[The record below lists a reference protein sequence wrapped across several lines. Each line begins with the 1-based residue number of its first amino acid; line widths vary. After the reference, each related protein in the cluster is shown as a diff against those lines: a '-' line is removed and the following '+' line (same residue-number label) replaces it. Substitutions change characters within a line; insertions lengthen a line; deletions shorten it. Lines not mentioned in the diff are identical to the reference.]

1 MNYLLSQQA
10 SPGTLLS
17 HHLPFCS
24 GLSVLSSEFAASG
37 FHYEIYDSG
46 GNTSS
51 AYPKI
56 LHPVWES
63 RSYKFTTK
71 KCLCSDQPYQL
82 AISYNNRTP
91 WVSCELW
98 EVGLLPAHPKND
110 QFIWDLG
117 LFEVGLVCVPLQK
130 QFRSV
135 SRNTLPFLLTISTAR
150 KCCCHGGVY
159 IAWYVT
165 KEKLC
170 IILTVHSHN
179 GQGSFYIIVD
189 QCVLDTIIFCAVW
202 GEELQ
207 DTFKQ
212 G

>member
-1 MNYLLSQQA
+1 MKYTTVGEIPAQRTPKFYILFEKV
-10 SPGTLLS
+10 GTTN
-17 HHLPFCS
+17 LP
-24 GLSVLSSEFAASG
+24 
-37 FHYEIYDSG
+37 
-46 GNTSS
+46 
-51 AYPKI
+51 P
-56 LHPVWES
+56 
-63 RSYKFTTK
+63 K

-117 LFEVGLVCVPLQK
+117 LFEVGLVCIPLQK
-130 QFRSV
+130 QLRSV
-135 SRNTLPFLLTISTAR
+135 SRNTLSFLLTISTAR

-179 GQGSFYIIVD
+179 GQGSLYIIVD
-189 QCVLDTIIFCAVW
+189 QCVLDTIIFCAV
-202 GEELQ
+202 
-207 DTFKQ
+207 
-212 G
+212 

>member
-1 MNYLLSQQA
+1 MPAQRTPKFYILFEKVGATN
-10 SPGTLLS
+10 
-17 HHLPFCS
+17 LP
-24 GLSVLSSEFAASG
+24 
-37 FHYEIYDSG
+37 
-46 GNTSS
+46 
-51 AYPKI
+51 P
-56 LHPVWES
+56 
-63 RSYKFTTK
+63 K

-179 GQGSFYIIVD
+179 GQGSLYIIVD
-189 QCVLDTIIFCAVW
+189 QCVLDTIIFCAV
-202 GEELQ
+202 
-207 DTFKQ
+207 
-212 G
+212 